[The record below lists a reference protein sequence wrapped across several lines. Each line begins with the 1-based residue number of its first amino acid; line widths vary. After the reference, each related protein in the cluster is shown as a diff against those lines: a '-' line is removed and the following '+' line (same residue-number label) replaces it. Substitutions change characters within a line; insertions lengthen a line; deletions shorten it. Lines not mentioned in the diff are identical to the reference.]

1 MGSSPGCAVPS
12 ACWAGTVGVNPDET
26 SGLVIT
32 QTQIFLFADIDH
44 GWPIGAVLA
53 AHGR

>member
-1 MGSSPGCAVPS
+1 MSSAG
-12 ACWAGTVGVNPDET
+12 WAGAVGVNPDET

-32 QTQIFLFADIDH
+32 QTQIFLFADIDP

-53 AHGR
+53 AHDR

>member
-1 MGSSPGCAVPS
+1 VSP
-12 ACWAGTVGVNPDET
+12 ACWAGGVGVNPDET
-26 SGLVIT
+26 HGLVIT
-32 QTQIFLFADIDH
+32 QTQIFLSADIDH

>member
-1 MGSSPGCAVPS
+1 MGLSPGCGVPS
-12 ACWAGTVGVNPDET
+12 ACSAGAVGVNPDENP
-26 SGLVIT
+26 GLVIT
-32 QTQIFLFADIDH
+32 QTQIFLFADIDP